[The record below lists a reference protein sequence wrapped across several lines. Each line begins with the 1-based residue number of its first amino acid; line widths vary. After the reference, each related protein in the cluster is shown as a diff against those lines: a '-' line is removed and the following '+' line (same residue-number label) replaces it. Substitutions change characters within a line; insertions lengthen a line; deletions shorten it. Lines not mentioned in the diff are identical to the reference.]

1 MISINNIYLLDIE
14 QKMKCYPHNQ
24 KKTAIILSITAVTAD
39 HEYQTKESFKKEFGV
54 SITCI
59 IKVMI
64 ISCSMIKN
72 LVNKQLQVIHG
83 KIEI

>member
-1 MISINNIYLLDIE
+1 
-14 QKMKCYPHNQ
+14 MKCYPHNQ

-64 ISCSMIKN
+64 IK
-72 LVNKQLQVIHG
+72 LQYD
-83 KIEI
+83 KKLSK